1 MKSKFYKENI
11 DMTVKELMKKLEECN
26 NPDAIVTIHNEDV
39 FINGEYE
46 VTNLEVQ
53 EYNNTVLI
61 DSDHENLVEEY

>member
-1 MKSKFYKENI
+1 MI
-11 DMTVKELMKKLEECN
+11 IKELIKKLEKCN
-26 NPDAIVTIHNEDV
+26 PNSIVVIPNEDI

-53 EYNNTVLI
+53 DYNNTVLI

>member
-11 DMTVKELMKKLEECN
+11 DMTVKELMKKLEKCN
-26 NPDAIVTIHNEDV
+26 PNSIVVIPNEDT

-53 EYNNTVLI
+53 DYNNTVLI
-61 DSDHENLVEEY
+61 DSNHENLVEEY